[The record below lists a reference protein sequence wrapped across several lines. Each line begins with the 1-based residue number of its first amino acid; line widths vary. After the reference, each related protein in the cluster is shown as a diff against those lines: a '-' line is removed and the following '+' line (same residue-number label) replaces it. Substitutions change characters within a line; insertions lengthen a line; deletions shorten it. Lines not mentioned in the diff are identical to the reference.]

1 MLHNPRK
8 VVALLILITSC
19 LIYMSCAGSLVERG
33 YDTAMTAEITYNA
46 SRQILKDMDQR
57 GQLTEDQKTKVI
69 EVASDYYEGVMILK
83 KALISYKKAKTIG
96 EERQIA
102 EAEIALTAA
111 LNFVMDAEI
120 NLLRVVE

>member
-1 MLHNPRK
+1 
-8 VVALLILITSC
+8 
-19 LIYMSCAGSLVERG
+19 MSCAGSLVERG

-69 EVASDYYEGVMILK
+69 EVASDYYEGVIILK

-111 LNFVMDAEI
+111 LNFVMNAEI

>member
-1 MLHNPRK
+1 
-8 VVALLILITSC
+8 
-19 LIYMSCAGSLVERG
+19 MSCAGSLVERG